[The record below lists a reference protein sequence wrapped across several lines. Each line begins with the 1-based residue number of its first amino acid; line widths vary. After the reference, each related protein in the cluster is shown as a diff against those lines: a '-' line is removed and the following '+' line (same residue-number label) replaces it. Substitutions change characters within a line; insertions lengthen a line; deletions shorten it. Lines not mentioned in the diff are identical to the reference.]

1 VERPNIL
8 VVMTDQERF
17 PPPYEQDALAGFRR
31 SQLPGRN
38 ALADAGVSFH
48 RHYVGATACLPSRT
62 TLFTGQYPT
71 LHGGI
76 QTDGLAKHHTDPAMS
91 WLDPASV
98 PTLGDW
104 FRAGGYRSFY
114 RGKWH
119 ISHADLTIPGTHH
132 ALMGS
137 DAAGRPIPENVD
149 AYRRA
154 DRLDGFGFT
163 GWIGREP
170 HGPLAVDAGITRDS
184 VFADQ
189 VTDLFAE
196 LAAAR
201 SAGPWLTV
209 ASLVNPHDI
218 AFGAFGWEHI
228 LMQAPIPDSVPDI
241 PAAPSRDDSFAGRP
255 ACHEEWRW
263 LWPAM
268 IFDQEP
274 EPDYRRL
281 YHHLHV
287 LVDRAIAQIVEALDT
302 HGLAD
307 DTIVVFTSD
316 HGDLLGAHGGMVQKW
331 YNAFDETV
339 RVPLVVRGP
348 GVAPAPAGYD
358 LPTSHVDLVPT
369 LMGLAGIDVEAA
381 AAEVASTHTE
391 VHPLPGRDL
400 SGVIRG
406 VVAPEAVAAPIY
418 FMTEDDISRGLHE
431 RNVLTG
437 EPFTPVNPVS
447 KVESVVAPLPTG
459 ADGAAELWKLNH
471 YFERIDDWYA
481 ERGIAPSPFAPPAGE
496 PFLELHNL
504 SRDPEER
511 TNLADQEAAARSAM
525 RTVLDEQRDAKR
537 LLPRHRNPAA

>member
-1 VERPNIL
+1 VDRPNVL
-8 VVMTDQERF
+8 VVMTDQERY
-17 PPPYEQDALAGFRR
+17 PPPYEVEAMARFRR
-31 SQLPGRN
+31 ERQPARA
-38 ALADAGVSFH
+38 ALADGGVSFH

-62 TLFTGQYPT
+62 TLFTGQYPS
-71 LHGGI
+71 LHGGV

-119 ISHADLTIPGTHH
+119 ISHADLVIPGTHR
-132 ALMGS
+132 ALMGT
-137 DAAGRPIPENVD
+137 DDDGRLIPANVD

-154 DRLDGFGFT
+154 DRLDGFGFS
-163 GWIGREP
+163 GWVGREP
-170 HGPLAVDAGITRDS
+170 HGALRADAGIVRDA

-189 VTDLFAE
+189 VTSLFAE
-196 LAAAR
+196 LAQAR
-201 SAGPWLTV
+201 TDGPWLTV

-228 LMQAPIPDSVPDI
+228 LMQDAIPDSVPDI
-241 PAAPSRDDSFAGRP
+241 PAPPSRADSFADRP
-255 ACHEEWRW
+255 RCQEEWRS

-287 LVDRAIAQIVEALDT
+287 LVDRAIAAIVEGLDT

-307 DTIVVFTSD
+307 DTIVVLTSD
-316 HGDLLGAHGGMVQKW
+316 HGDLLGSHGGLVQKW
-331 YNAFDETV
+331 YNAFDETT
-339 RVPLVVRGP
+339 RVPLVVTGP
-348 GVAPAPAGYD
+348 GVASAPGGYD

-369 LMGLAGIDVEAA
+369 LLGLADIDVDAA
-381 AAEVASTHTE
+381 AAVVGAGHTE

-406 VVAPEAVAAPIY
+406 SVAPETVAEPVY

-431 RNVLTG
+431 RNALTG
-437 EPFTPVNPVS
+437 EPFTPIDPVS
-447 KVESVVAPLPTG
+447 KVESVVTTLATG
-459 ADGAAELWKLNH
+459 ADGSAELWKLNH
-471 YFERIDDWYA
+471 YYERIDAWHA
-481 ERGIAPSPFAPPAGE
+481 ERGIAPNPFEPPPGE
-496 PFLELHNL
+496 PFFELHNL
-504 SRDPEER
+504 TRDPEER
-511 TNLADQEAAARSAM
+511 ANLAGAEVVALSRM
-525 RTVLDEQRDAKR
+525 RTVLEEQRDAKR